1 MSQRI
6 RNRFT
11 DDEVLAARLRATDP
25 ETGAVNFVKMAGT
38 LTANTHGTIVSRELA
53 RYWSKQFDETKK
65 NGDPYMTLTKANR
78 VIKNMRQLKEPKP
91 EDFLGYNFECDSS
104 RILVIPDLHAPYH
117 HPDALA
123 FLIAVTARYKPTL
136 VINAGDETDGH
147 AMSFHD
153 SDPNLDSAGPEL
165 EKAIAFLAQVE
176 AVFPNMLVCH
186 SNHGSLLYRK
196 AKHFGIPVQY
206 LKTYREVLFPNGKGQ
221 GWSWNYEWQIQL
233 PDGSV
238 TNFRHQA
245 GSNKLGV
252 AAHLNQNLVVGH
264 EHGKF
269 QLEYAQSTGKQ
280 YWAMVTGC
288 LINPDHPAFSYGE
301 NYMGK
306 PILGCAVIIDSVP
319 QLIPMRL
326 DKEGR
331 WVGEL

>member
-11 DDEVLAARLRATDP
+11 DDEVLAALERSKGKGIKPD
-25 ETGAVNFVKMAGT
+25 FKKMASI

-53 RYWSKQFDETKK
+53 RYWAKQFDEVKK
-65 NGDPYMTLTKANR
+65 NGENYMTLTKANR
-78 VIKNMRQLKEPKP
+78 IIKNMRELKEPKP
-91 EDFLGYNFECDSS
+91 EDFLGYDFTADAS

-117 HPDALA
+117 HPDALD
-123 FLIAVTARYKPTL
+123 FLIAVTAHFKPTL
-136 VINAGDETDGH
+136 VVNAGDETDGH

-153 SDPNLDSAGPEL
+153 SDPNLDSAGVEL
-165 EKAIAFLAQVE
+165 EKAREFLAKLE
-176 AVFPNMLVCH
+176 AVFPQMLVCH

-221 GWSWNYEWQIQL
+221 GWSWNFEWQIQL
-233 PDGSV
+233 PNGQV

-280 YWAMVTGC
+280 YWAMITGC
-288 LINPDHPAFSYGE
+288 LIDPDAPAFAYGE
-301 NYMGK
+301 NYHGK
-306 PILGCAVIIDSVP
+306 PILGCAVIIDSIP

-326 DKEGR
+326 DAQGR
-331 WVGEL
+331 WTGSL